1 MGTVVVVPVSLPGVS
16 GIPANHATSKSL
28 HIPMMQNKN
37 MQAQASGSAGRSM
50 ARTRRGFFLLSAA
63 LLLLGPVVFFLIVF
77 GLDYFWLGSRD
88 GNFRILDVF
97 TSMSV
102 ADSRQ
107 ILGGMGE
114 VITAILGI
122 VITVASIIVQLAAT
136 RYTPR
141 ITEMFFRDRTNLLI
155 IAFFIMSAVFCLLV
169 NFSIRGDGAASFVPV
184 AGSLVVVALMTL
196 SLILIAPYFI
206 YVFHFLEPENIVR
219 GIERSASSLMAR
231 RPAEMDVETMQVQ
244 VVRSVEQ
251 LADIAVNA
259 VEQKDK
265 GIATSAIDAL
275 RDLLREYHAHRGRLP
290 EKWFRVSGNLRNN
303 TDFISMHREV
313 LDEISEKRTWLDYK
327 VLRQFQMIYNESLNR
342 MRDIN
347 YIVAIDT
354 RSLGEDAIDSGNQE
368 SLRLVVKFFNT
379 FLRATL
385 NARDVRTAYNVLHQ
399 YRLLAEAV
407 LRAGMDDQ
415 LLEIAGYFRYYGQV
429 AFGMNIA
436 FITETVAY
444 DLTSLCELA
453 FSAGAPVGDKLL
465 DVLLEVDKE
474 AEGEAQEKSLR
485 GVRKAQIKMATYFLL
500 HEDYERAHRIYLD
513 MQNEPIDRIRSI
525 RAELMSVES
534 KDFWE
539 VIDRGENFDY
549 LHPDRRAM
557 LPEFFARFPQLSRE
571 G

>member
-1 MGTVVVVPVSLPGVS
+1 
-16 GIPANHATSKSL
+16 
-28 HIPMMQNKN
+28 MMNLQK
-37 MQAQASGSAGRSM
+37 
-50 ARTRRGFFLLSAA
+50 GFFFFPT
-63 LLLLGPVVFFLIVF
+63 LLLTAVPVVFFLLVF
-77 GLDYFWLGSRD
+77 GVDYIWLGNRE
-88 GNFRILDVF
+88 GTFHLLDIF
-97 TSMSV
+97 SSLSV
-102 ADSRQ
+102 SDSRQ
-107 ILGGMGE
+107 VLGGMGE

-141 ITEMFFRDRTNLLI
+141 ITEMFFRDKTNLMV

-169 NFSIRGDGAASFVPV
+169 NFSIRGDGAVSFVPV

-206 YVFHFLEPENIVR
+206 YVFHFLEPENIVK
-219 GIERSASSLMAR
+219 GIERSASSLMAS
-231 RPAEMDVETMQVQ
+231 RPAGMDIETMQFQ
-244 VVRSVEQ
+244 VVRAVEQ

-275 RDLLREYHAHRGRLP
+275 RDLLRAQHAHCSRLSDA
-290 EKWFRVSGNLRNN
+290 WFRISGTLRNN

-313 LDEISEKRTWLDYK
+313 LDEISQKRTWLDYK
-327 VLRQFQMIYNESLNR
+327 VLRQYQMIYNESLNR

-354 RSLGEDAIDSGNQE
+354 RSLGEDAIDSNNQE
-368 SLRLVVKFFNT
+368 TLKLVLKFFNT
-379 FLRATL
+379 YLRATL
-385 NARDVRTAYNVLHQ
+385 NAKDVRTAYNVLHQ

-407 LRAGMDDQ
+407 LRAGMDEH

-453 FSAGAPVGDKLL
+453 FSAGAPIGDKLL

-513 MQNEPIDRIRSI
+513 MQHEPADRIRSI

-557 LPEFFARFPQLSRE
+557 LPEFFSRFPQLAHPE
-571 G
+571 